1 MFWPY
6 FHPQLTNGKTCR
18 FSEKSVWWCVLK
30 LKLMLK
36 RMLTARKF
44 LLVDGTKQKYET
56 FHHKDS
62 LVALLP
68 PSHSIMSEAAERSSS
83 SRGVCVC
90 VTHTHADTH
99 SVTQERSAIFKGF
112 VLSVHET

>member
-1 MFWPY
+1 MSWPY

-18 FSEKSVWWCVLK
+18 FREKSVWWCVLK

-36 RMLTARKF
+36 QMLTARKF

-68 PSHSIMSEAAERSSS
+68 LSHSIMSKAAERSSSS

-90 VTHTHADTH
+90 DSHTRRHTLSDSRT
-99 SVTQERSAIFKGF
+99 ERNF
-112 VLSVHET
+112 